1 MLTSDHDYHVAFIN
15 CHNIAHDCELKE
27 PPISLTVTFSSISPT
42 ILLTATMLQPV
53 QYFDHFAQYFDY
65 FAQYFDHFAQ
75 YFYHFAQ
82 YVDDFDHFDADLGH
96 GDSIVNEDKTDDN

>member
-1 MLTSDHDYHVAFIN
+1 MLT
-15 CHNIAHDCELKE
+15 

-53 QYFDHFAQYFDY
+53 QYFDHFAQYFD
-65 FAQYFDHFAQ
+65 
-75 YFYHFAQ
+75 
-82 YVDDFDHFDADLGH
+82 DFDHFDADLGH